1 MLQNIHNMG
10 NQPHHRGSIGGGINL
25 SKTKT
30 PNDADIRYMPVDN
43 RASIPFHQGERLKD
57 KISTLSKKH
66 KKLKDAYDMGQK
78 VNENKL
84 FRIED
89 RLEKKEQKYVR
100 KFGGSPYSLVDYGR
114 KSKSSTPPKQS
125 IKQKIGKAARALEA
139 KAPKVVQEY
148 FKGLRERQ

>member
-43 RASIPFHQGERLKD
+43 RTSIPFHQGEKLK
-57 KISTLSKKH
+57 KRISKLSDKH
-66 KKLKDAYDMGQK
+66 KKLYDAYEAGQK
-78 VNENKL
+78 VNMDKL
-84 FRIED
+84 GRVED
-89 RLEKKEQKYVR
+89 KLEKKEQKYVR
-100 KFGGSPYSLVDYGR
+100 KFGKSPHSLVDQGR
-114 KSKSSTPPKQS
+114 KSKSSTPPKKS
-125 IKQKIGKAARALEA
+125 IKKQIGKAARALEA